1 MSNFVSR
8 GFSGRRRTPDELA
21 ERLPPGQSAE
31 PGFPEVDLKNED
43 AIRGI
48 EELVHEEHA
57 LRESEGHFG
66 SLRATARCPTK
77 KESVSCG

>member
-43 AIRGI
+43 AIR
-48 EELVHEEHA
+48 A
-57 LRESEGHFG
+57 SKNWCTKSMHFG